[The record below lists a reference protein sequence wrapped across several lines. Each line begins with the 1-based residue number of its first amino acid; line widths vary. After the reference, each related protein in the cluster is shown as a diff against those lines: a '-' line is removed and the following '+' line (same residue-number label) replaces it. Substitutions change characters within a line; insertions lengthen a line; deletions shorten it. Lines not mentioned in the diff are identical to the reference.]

1 MVRSVSALAA
11 AVVAM
16 TIASGMAQ
24 SYNDYYD
31 FEAREFFDELDARDY
46 NDFDAREYF
55 SELHAREYFTGL
67 SEYEARSAYDLDAR
81 EYNAVVQYIRDTTPP
96 TTHFGHHHFAAAAA
110 VPAAIPAVPTL
121 HTVTVT
127 STHVPTATAC
137 SKHELKEQAQTAKA
151 KKADEHKAWVAQR
164 KQRKE
169 DEKKKKA
176 AEKAAKHEAW
186 VHRHDKN
193 WKPTPTTTTTS
204 VAAGATHNS
213 TVPAVAGVHAAQ
225 APLITPPPVLVAG
238 PNVTI
243 STVTAQ
249 GTVTVHV
256 TTTAPVPAC
265 TKASRFHGIFKH
277 HRRSD
282 EEVGSLFAREYDFDD
297 LD

>member
-16 TIASGMAQ
+16 TVASGMAQ
-24 SYNDYYD
+24 SYNDYYGY
-31 FEAREFFDELDARDY
+31 EAREFFDELDARDY

-55 SELHAREYFTGL
+55 SELHAREYFSGL

-81 EYNAVVQYIRDTTPP
+81 EYDAVLQYIRDTTPP
-96 TTHFGHHHFAAAAA
+96 PTHYGHHFGAYAA
-110 VPAAIPAVPTL
+110 VPAATPVVPTL

-137 SKHELKEQAQTAKA
+137 SKHELNEQAKA
-151 KKADEHKAWVAQR
+151 AATKKAEEHKTFVAQR

-169 DEKKKKA
+169 DEKRKKA
-176 AEKAAKHEAW
+176 AEKEAKHEAW

-193 WKPTPTTTTTS
+193 WKPTPTTTSLAT
-204 VAAGATHNS
+204 GATNNS
-213 TVPAVAGVHAAQ
+213 TVPAVAAGVHAAQ

-249 GTVTVHV
+249 GTVTVQV
-256 TTTAPVPAC
+256 TTTAPVPTC
-265 TKASRFHGIFKH
+265 TKASRFHNIFKH

-282 EEVGSLFAREYDFDD
+282 EDVGTLFAREYDFDD

>member
-24 SYNDYYD
+24 SYNDYNDY
-31 FEAREFFDELDARDY
+31 EAREFIDELDARGF
-46 NDFDAREYF
+46 NDFEAREYF
-55 SELHAREYFTGL
+55 SELEAREYFSGL
-67 SEYEARSAYDLDAR
+67 SQYEARSAYDLDAR
-81 EYNAVVQYIRDTTPP
+81 EYEAVLQYIRDTTPP
-96 TTHFGHHHFAAAAA
+96 PTHFGHHYDHFAAAF
-110 VPAAIPAVPTL
+110 PAATPVVPTM

-137 SKHELKEQAQTAKA
+137 SKHELKDQAKA
-151 KKADEHKAWVAQR
+151 AATKKTEEHKAWVAQR

-176 AEKAAKHEAW
+176 AEKEAKHEAW

-204 VAAGATHNS
+204 LTAGA
-213 TVPAVAGVHAAQ
+213 TVPAVAAGVHAAQ

-243 STVTAQ
+243 STVTAA

-256 TTTAPVPAC
+256 TTTAPVPTC
-265 TKASRFHGIFKH
+265 TKASRFHNIFKH

-282 EEVGSLFAREYDFDD
+282 EEVGTLFAREYDFDE

>member
-24 SYNDYYD
+24 SYNDFYD
-31 FEAREFFDELDARDY
+31 FETREFFDELDARDY

-55 SELHAREYFTGL
+55 TELHARDYFSGL
-67 SEYEARSAYDLDAR
+67 SEFEAREAYDLDAR
-81 EYNAVVQYIRDTTPP
+81 EYDAVLQYIRDTTPV
-96 TTHFGHHHFAAAAA
+96 HHGDHFAAAAA
-110 VPAAIPAVPTL
+110 VPAATPVVPTL
-121 HTVTVT
+121 HTVTIT

-137 SKHELKEQAQTAKA
+137 SKKELKEQAQAQSA
-151 KKADEHKAWVAQR
+151 KKGEDHKAWVAQR

-169 DEKKKKA
+169 EEKKKKA

-186 VHRHDKN
+186 LHRHDKN
-193 WKPTPTTTTTS
+193 WKPTPTTTTTTS
-204 VAAGATHNS
+204 ATTSPTPNAA
-213 TVPAVAGVHAAQ
+213 VPAAAGVHAAQ

-243 STVTAQ
+243 STVTTQ

-282 EEVGSLFAREYDFDD
+282 EQVGSVFARAYDFDE